1 MKTAG
6 VTLHLCQKIAV
17 TCTIAFV
24 AIFLLLTTVVSISI
38 TADLVQL
45 NSLLQSD
52 YVYSAT
58 TSSVTADGAY
68 YQYQSGI
75 TFSPAEDAKGGI
87 NAEVVMQ
94 TADSHYTDLVYWNTH
109 RLEQDGVA
117 ISANIANE
125 NCLEVGDTMFSKN
138 IIDGAIHEYT
148 VEAILPAVTYTRGLN
163 DGFHNEGI
171 IVMGFDDQYASSIT
185 HSCIVYT
192 KESIEALAS
201 QCSSMP
207 EDILYRDDEIG
218 SIIKNTAPYL
228 SVYILVAAVCMFC
241 FVIILAKDVS
251 HNYRRQIILG
261 FEKRAMNNAYYSTI
275 GKTVLPVIG
284 VTAVISGTAFTCSGI
299 CIAAF
304 APAICVTVVELA
316 ALFISAAV
324 INGRLWRK

>member
-24 AIFLLLTTVVSISI
+24 AIFLLLTTIVSISI

-58 TSSVTADGAY
+58 TSSVTADDAY
-68 YQYQSGI
+68 YQYQAGI

-138 IIDGAIHEYT
+138 IIVNI
-148 VEAILPAVTYTRGLN
+148 P
-163 DGFHNEGI
+163 
-171 IVMGFDDQYASSIT
+171 IVIKC
-185 HSCIVYT
+185 HLKLCPCI
-192 KESIEALAS
+192 SLW
-201 QCSSMP
+201 
-207 EDILYRDDEIG
+207 
-218 SIIKNTAPYL
+218 
-228 SVYILVAAVCMFC
+228 
-241 FVIILAKDVS
+241 
-251 HNYRRQIILG
+251 YRRHFSKSNDVRIC
-261 FEKRAMNNAYYSTI
+261 F
-275 GKTVLPVIG
+275 TVF
-284 VTAVISGTAFTCSGI
+284 S
-299 CIAAF
+299 
-304 APAICVTVVELA
+304 
-316 ALFISAAV
+316 
-324 INGRLWRK
+324 K